1 MKKDWI
7 KNWPKKPGVYMM
19 MNSKNQVIYI
29 GKAKNLFARI
39 HSYLLERSSLKTQ
52 FLVKQIH
59 SLDYILTQT
68 ETEAYL
74 LEASLVKKH
83 KPRYNVRLKDDKAYP
98 YICLSMTDSFP
109 RFYME
114 RKVKR
119 NGNMYFGPYA
129 GSTVVKNM
137 IQFLNENYKIRDCSN
152 GFMKSRSSPC
162 LTHQMGYCTA
172 PCVQKVS
179 QKEYSAQV
187 RRALSFFKGNGIRV
201 VQNLEKQMKKK
212 ADKQQFEQALE
223 MKNRIASISAVWEN
237 QSVLDPK
244 WMKDGDVLAYY
255 TDESAVLFEILYIRS
270 GRLIGHRCH
279 FEKNWVGDIC
289 EIEKHFI
296 SFLIQYYSQNLIPDE
311 IIVPESWKNSSIKEL
326 KSALLFL
333 SKKKPF
339 IHLPEKKNEKDWMC
353 MARENAENK
362 FNFHFKKSHSLN
374 SALLDIQKIFKLPRY
389 PQRIECY
396 DISHHQS
403 KASYGS
409 QVVFEEGTPKKED
422 YRLYKLEDVN
432 NDCLS
437 MKTCLDRRF
446 SHKDTDLPDLILI
459 DGGKGQLEAVRQVL
473 SAKHLNSIPLAGIAK
488 PQRTHYS
495 SNKKINNS
503 EKFYLPLRKN
513 PVRILEN
520 TPAFHLLIQL
530 RNEAHRFALS
540 RHQKKLRKTVLESSL
555 MKVKGIGEKRKIKLL
570 KEFKSIKGVQKA
582 GVQKISQI
590 LGVSRQVAKDVVHSL
605 K

>member
-7 KNWPKKPGVYMM
+7 KNWPKKAGVYLM
-19 MNSKNQVIYI
+19 MNSKGQVIYI
-29 GKAKNLFARI
+29 GKAKNLFSRI
-39 HSYLLERSSLKTQ
+39 HSYLLEGSSLKTQ

-74 LEASLVKKH
+74 LEASLVKRH

-129 GSTVVKNM
+129 GGAVVKNM

-152 GFMKSRSSPC
+152 SFMKSSSSPC
-162 LTHQMGYCTA
+162 LTYQMGYCTA

-179 QKEYSAQV
+179 QKEYSSQV
-187 RRALSFFKGNGIRV
+187 KKALSFFKGNGVRV
-201 VQNLEKQMKKK
+201 IQGLKKQMKQKS
-212 ADKQQFEQALE
+212 DKQQFEQALE
-223 MKNRIASISAVWEN
+223 IKNRIASISAVWEN
-237 QSVLDPK
+237 QSVLDSK
-244 WMKDGDVLAYY
+244 WVKDGDVLAYY
-255 TDESAVLFEILYIRS
+255 TDQSAVLFEILYIRS

-279 FEKNWVGDIC
+279 FEKNWMGDVL
-289 EIEKHFI
+289 EKHFI
-296 SFLIQYYSQNLIPDE
+296 SFLIQYYSQNLIPEE
-311 IIVPESWKNSSIKEL
+311 IIVPESWTKRSIKEL
-326 KSALLFL
+326 RSALLFF

-339 IHLPEKKNEKDWMC
+339 IHHPQKKNEKDWMC
-353 MARENAENK
+353 MAQENAENK
-362 FNFHFKKSHSLN
+362 LNLHLKKTHSLK
-374 SALLDIQKIFKLPRY
+374 SALLDIQKVFKLPHY

-409 QVVFEEGTPKKED
+409 QVVFEDGISKKED
-422 YRLYKLEDVN
+422 YRLYKLEDIN

-437 MKTCLDRRF
+437 MKKCLDRRF
-446 SHKDTDLPDLILI
+446 SRKEMDLPDLVLI
-459 DGGKGQLEAVRQVL
+459 DGGKGQLEVVRQVL
-473 SAKHLNSIPLAGIAK
+473 KAKHLSFIPIVSIAK
-488 PQRTHYS
+488 PQKTYS
-495 SNKKINNS
+495 SKKRDIA

-513 PVRILEN
+513 PVRLLEN

-540 RHQKKLRKTVLESSL
+540 KHQKRLRKSALKSSL
-555 MKVKGIGEKRKIKLL
+555 TQVKGIGEKRKIKLL
-570 KEFKSIKGVQKA
+570 KEFKSISGIRKA
-582 GVQKISQI
+582 DTQKISQV
-590 LGVSRQVAKDVVHSL
+590 LGISHQAAEDVIKSL